1 MYWYDTL
8 YLCMQGESS
17 DYGAVIEHLSA
28 SQMKADG
35 MKRWLHA
42 LQLCV
47 SRLGKEH
54 DRLVST
60 TLV

>member
-1 MYWYDTL
+1 MPDTKPL
-8 YLCMQGESS
+8 YVQGESS

-28 SQMKADG
+28 SGMKADG
-35 MKRWLHA
+35 MRRWLHA
-42 LQLCV
+42 LRLCV

-60 TLV
+60 TLVG